1 MLLVFQPWGYMLG
14 RGGVWGVGGVRADLL
29 PLEN

>member
-14 RGGVWGVGGVRADLL
+14 EAGGFTTSGELVTSLGA
-29 PLEN
+29 